1 MHDCLFVC
9 TGNTCRSPMA
19 EVVYNK
25 LCPNGNA
32 VSAGLSVFESSGA
45 NPFSKEAVKKF
56 GLNLDGHKSRQIS
69 FDDIENSKLIIT
81 MTKAQKDMICSVV
94 PGKESKIITLAEFAG
109 KTEDIADPFGLDLQ
123 FYEKTADM
131 IYDYIKKGLSKR
143 SIYTYIATQDD
154 LSDIFQLET
163 ETFTDAWSEN
173 SIKNEIEKGSVL
185 VAKRGGNLVGYCIF
199 MKSADE
205 GEIYKIAVDRSVQR
219 QGIGS
224 IILEKTISH
233 LKELGAENIYLEVRK
248 SNEKAINLYEKFG
261 FLKLGERK
269 NYYPDNSEDALLF
282 SLKRND

>member
-1 MHDCLFVC
+1 
-9 TGNTCRSPMA
+9 MA
-19 EVVYNK
+19 EVIYNS
-25 LCPNGNA
+25 LCPDGNA
-32 VSAGLSVFESSGA
+32 ISAGLGVFESSGA
-45 NPFSKEAVKKF
+45 SPLSKAAVKKF

-69 FDDIENSKLIIT
+69 IDEIENSKLVIT

-94 PGKESKIITLAEFAG
+94 PGKESKIITLAEYAG

-131 IYDYIKKGLSKR
+131 IYNYIKKGLSKR
-143 SIYTYIATQDD
+143 SINTYIATQDD

-185 VAKRGGNLVGYCIF
+185 VAKRGGNLLGYCIF
-199 MKSADE
+199 MNSADE
-205 GEIYKIAVDRSVQR
+205 GEIYKIAVDKSVQR

-224 IILEKTISH
+224 KVLENTISL

-248 SNEKAINLYEKFG
+248 SNIKAIKLYEKFG
-261 FLKLGERK
+261 FIKTGERK
-269 NYYPDNSEDALLF
+269 NYYPDNSEDALLYI
-282 SLKRND
+282 LKMKD